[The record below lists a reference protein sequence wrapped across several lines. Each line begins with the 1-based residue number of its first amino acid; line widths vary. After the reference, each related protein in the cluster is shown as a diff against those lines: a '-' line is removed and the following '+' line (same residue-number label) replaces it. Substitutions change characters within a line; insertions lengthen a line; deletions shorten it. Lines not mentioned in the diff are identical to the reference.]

1 MVGQGEEREP
11 VRRLLLV
18 EDDPGDAFLV
28 GELIAEVDPD
38 LALTV
43 AGSLPEALPA
53 ARGRPTACCSTS
65 NLPGYAGLDGLR
77 TLLGADPLAAVC
89 VLTGLDDEHLGTD
102 AVAAGAQ
109 DYLVKGKV
117 DGPLLIRAVRY
128 AVERRRAETSL
139 LRLREEQ
146 LVAAES
152 ARLER
157 GLLPSPLLAGSD
169 VHPVTF
175 YRAGPHPRGARRRL
189 LRRRPRRRRH
199 RARDHRRRLRPR
211 PRRGRARRAACGCR
225 GGRSCWPGWPR
236 SGCCPSC
243 SGSWSA
249 SGTTAGCSPPRA

>member
-1 MVGQGEEREP
+1 MVGRSEEREP

-38 LALTV
+38 LAVTV
-43 AGSLPEALPA
+43 AGSMPEALPQLA
-53 ARGRPTACCSTS
+53 DSDCVLLDL
-65 NLPGYAGLDGLR
+65 NLPGYAGLDGLH

-117 DGPLLIRAVRY
+117 DGPLLIRAIRY

-152 ARLER
+152 SRLV
-157 GLLPSPLLAGSD
+157 S
-169 VHPVTF
+169 
-175 YRAGPHPRGARRRL
+175 ARRRSTAY
-189 LRRRPRRRRH
+189 RM
-199 RARDHRRRLRPR
+199 ARIN
-211 PRRGRARRAACGCR
+211 
-225 GGRSCWPGWPR
+225 
-236 SGCCPSC
+236 SGPS
-243 SGSWSA
+243 
-249 SGTTAGCSPPRA
+249 TLPLTR